1 MPLGIIFKPKHIE
14 NDVWLAGVEEHN
26 EEEEHK

>member
-14 NDVWLAGVEEHN
+14 DDIWLAGVEEHD